1 MTGLPSEPFALWP
14 DSRPAGNPSTLT
26 AYLPAAGRATG
37 ASVVVC
43 PGGSYA
49 MLADHEG
56 RDYAL
61 WLADQGITAF
71 VLKYR
76 LGSAGHRH
84 PAMLEDAARAVRTV
98 RHHSRDWNLDPAR
111 IGIMGS
117 SAGGHL
123 VSTLVTHFDGGNPA
137 AADPIERES
146 SRPNLGILCYPVIS
160 MGPLAHE
167 ESRRNLL
174 GENPSA
180 ELRHRVSSELQARE
194 TNPPCFIWHTQDDQ
208 AVKVENA
215 LAFAAALQEK
225 RVPFSLHIYPSGP
238 HGIGLGVPDYRPGDD
253 RPLHPWIGEL
263 RGWLAG
269 LGYLK

>member
-1 MTGLPSEPFALWP
+1 
-14 DSRPAGNPSTLT
+14 
-26 AYLPAAGRATG
+26 
-37 ASVVVC
+37 
-43 PGGSYA
+43 
-49 MLADHEG
+49 
-56 RDYAL
+56 
-61 WLADQGITAF
+61 
-71 VLKYR
+71 
-76 LGSAGHRH
+76 
-84 PAMLEDAARAVRTV
+84 
-98 RHHSRDWNLDPAR
+98 
-111 IGIMGS
+111 
-117 SAGGHL
+117 
-123 VSTLVTHFDGGNPA
+123 
-137 AADPIERES
+137 
-146 SRPNLGILCYPVIS
+146 

-194 TNPPCFIWHTQDDQ
+194 TTPPCFIWHTQDDQ